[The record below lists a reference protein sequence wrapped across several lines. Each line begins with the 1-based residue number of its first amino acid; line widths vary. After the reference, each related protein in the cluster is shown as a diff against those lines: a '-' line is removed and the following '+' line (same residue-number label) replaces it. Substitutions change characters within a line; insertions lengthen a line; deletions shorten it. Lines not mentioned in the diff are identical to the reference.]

1 VIDSRVRADG
11 TRTRRRKCGGCGAKW
26 STMEVDFELGRTI
39 KKLIIHVGAMRAT
52 MNEMQTLLDK
62 LADNPIVANL
72 DEDDGG

>member
-1 VIDSRVRADG
+1 MRA
-11 TRTRRRKCGGCGAKW
+11 
-26 STMEVDFELGRTI
+26 L
-39 KKLIIHVGAMRAT
+39 RAT